1 VPEPVAALLRQHLRG
16 RSKMTT
22 AATPASPW
30 LFPGPLAGEHRS
42 YRCLVRVLHQL
53 GHPARASGLAAWRE
67 LVREAPPAVLADTLG
82 VSAGTAMRRAPLGG
96 ADWSAYDML
105 LPRRSCLETVNPSIE
120 RDYPHDLRRLLN
132 RGRPT
137 NGAGNLPG
145 GIDIPMLV
153 SVGAGGARKA

>member
-1 VPEPVAALLRQHLRG
+1 
-16 RSKMTT
+16 
-22 AATPASPW
+22 
-30 LFPGPLAGEHRS
+30 
-42 YRCLVRVLHQL
+42 
-53 GHPARASGLAAWRE
+53 
-67 LVREAPPAVLADTLG
+67 
-82 VSAGTAMRRAPLGG
+82 MRRAALGG

-120 RDYPHDLRRLLN
+120 RDYPPDLRRLLN

-137 NGAGNLPG
+137 NGAGNLPC